1 MTVPHR
7 APAARTTRSGHPP
20 MNSEPG
26 GSPRLRRRVTASIL
40 VALVAAGGALAAAP
54 PARAGWLF
62 LDGRVLNVAL
72 ACRDAIRFEAGL
84 VVFEGQEP
92 SRSDYHSVF
101 KAAPPSG
108 SDQPWDDA
116 RNVIR
121 RPIIIPKLATAR
133 RVLRSPG
140 ASDTILL
147 SHYGRYLM
155 PVAPDKRPLALDVL
169 ALTMGESPSQVTTTV
184 GDCFLDAPIDIVPGR
199 AHNQVRIG
207 RGQVTVA
214 LKSSSSLRADR
225 LDART
230 FRFGPRGAT
239 PVRSRT
245 ADIDGDGRRDLVMT
259 FTTAKT
265 GLTCQSTSG
274 TLVGR
279 TRTGGRV
286 EGRGRVAPVGCR

>member
-7 APAARTTRSGHPP
+7 APAARTTRSDGPQAG
-20 MNSEPG
+20 SEQ
-26 GSPRLRRRVTASIL
+26 SRSRRLRRRMTASTL
-40 VALVAAGGALAAAP
+40 VALVAAGGALVAAP

-62 LDGRVLNVAL
+62 LDGRVLDVTL
-72 ACRDAIRFEAGL
+72 ACRDAVRFEAGL

-92 SRSDYHSVF
+92 SQSDYHSVF
-101 KAAPPSG
+101 KAAPSAG
-108 SDQPWDDA
+108 TDEPWDDA
-116 RNVIR
+116 RNVIS
-121 RPIIIPKLATAR
+121 RPIVVPRLATPR
-133 RVLRSPG
+133 RVLRSED

-155 PVAPDKRPLALDVL
+155 PVALDKRPLALGPL
-169 ALTMGESPSQVTTTV
+169 ALTMGESPSQVATTV
-184 GDCFLDAPIDIVPGR
+184 GDCYLDAPIDIVPGR
-199 AHNQVRIG
+199 GHNQVRIG

-214 LKSSSSLRADR
+214 LKSTPYLRADR
-225 LDART
+225 LAART
-230 FRFGPRGAT
+230 FRFGPKGAA

-274 TLVGR
+274 TLVGQ
-279 TRTGGRV
+279 TRSGGRI
-286 EGRGRVAPVGCR
+286 EGRGRVVPVGCR